1 MQSQRQVMQPLKAT
15 LRGVSKIMKVMLHL
29 TRMSSGAKMGETIV
43 THCAHYFFAKPSAT
57 SWGIKWLRL
66 SVKKWL
72 SLMFYTECHISS
84 FHLRAGFN
92 TIRKRNIFYNIFKLP
107 NHTYSDNQSPI
118 IPQDVAARLVIQ
130 QRAQCVTIFSPFFAP
145 LDMRVTC
152 NITFIILD
160 VRICHLEDKGI
171 FSLHAQSKW
180 NSLLY

>member
-1 MQSQRQVMQPLKAT
+1 MVICRARGNWCNHWRQHHGECVQNYESNVASYT
-15 LRGVSKIMKVMLHL
+15 H
-29 TRMSSGAKMGETIV
+29 AKWGKNGRDYCYTI
-43 THCAHYFFAKPSAT
+43 C
-57 SWGIKWLRL
+57 
-66 SVKKWL
+66 
-72 SLMFYTECHISS
+72 FYTECHISS
-84 FHLRAGFN
+84 FYLRVGFSK
-92 TIRKRNIFYNIFKLP
+92 IRKRNVFYNNFKLP
-107 NHTYSDNQSPI
+107 SHTYSDNQSPI

-180 NSLLY
+180 NSLLD